1 MKTFATT
8 DQTILFSDIASSTRL
23 YELLGDVQA
32 RHIVAASL
40 DLMASA
46 VSAHQGRVIKT
57 IGDEVMS
64 RFDAPDMAAQ
74 AAIRMQEQAASSVEL
89 AAHQIQLR
97 IGLHHGPVID
107 EHGDLFGDAVNVA
120 ARMVAQAKAGQIIT
134 TLASLQKMSPWLV
147 AAARLIDQTRV
158 KGKQSLIDIYELSW
172 GKPEELTMMSTT
184 TGINTA
190 GSEATE
196 TFLILDTPDQ
206 HIRVSNEQP
215 VVTMGRDMSNALVI
229 SDPKVSRLH
238 ARIELRRAKFILVDQ
253 STNGTFVLPKEG
265 RMIHLRRDEMALE
278 NEGVINLGR
287 EADPGS
293 PFAIRYF
300 SI

>member
-8 DQTILFSDIASSTRL
+8 DQTIVFSDIASSTRL
-23 YELLGDVQA
+23 YDLLGD
-32 RHIVAASL
+32 IVARNIVTACIE
-40 DLMASA
+40 LMATA
-46 VSAHQGRVIKT
+46 VKAHQGQVIKT

-64 RFDAPDMAAQ
+64 RFDSPDMAAQ
-74 AAIRMQEQAASSVEL
+74 AAIRMQEQIASNVEM

-134 TLASLQKMSPWLV
+134 THASLEKMSSWLA

-172 GKPEELTMMSTT
+172 GEPEELTMMSTT
-184 TGINTA
+184 TGLGYN
-190 GSEATE
+190 GSALTE
-196 TFLILDTPDQ
+196 TFLILDTPEQ
-206 HIRVSNEQP
+206 HLRVNHELP
-215 VVTMGRDMSNALVI
+215 VVTMGRDMSNALII

-238 ARIELRRAKFILVDQ
+238 ARIEMRRAKFILVDQ
-253 STNGTFVLPKEG
+253 STNGTFILPKDG
-265 RMIHLRRDEMALE
+265 QMIHLRRDEMTLGS
-278 NEGVINLGR
+278 EGVINLGR
-287 EADPGS
+287 EADPDS

-300 SI
+300 SV

>member
-1 MKTFATT
+1 MKKFATT
-8 DQTILFSDIASSTRL
+8 DQTIVFSDIASSTRL
-23 YELLGDVQA
+23 YELLGDA
-32 RHIVAASL
+32 RARNIVATCI
-40 DLMASA
+40 DLMGSA
-46 VSAHQGRVIKT
+46 VSAHQGQVIKT

-64 RFDAPDMAAQ
+64 RFDKPDMAAQ
-74 AAIRMQEQAASSVEL
+74 AAIRMQEQTASTSAM

-97 IGLHHGPVID
+97 IGLHHGSVID
-107 EHGDLFGDAVNVA
+107 EQGDLFGDAVNVA

-190 GSEATE
+190 GPAVTE
-196 TFLILDTPDQ
+196 TFLILDTADQ

-215 VVTMGRDMSNALVI
+215 VITMGRDMSNALVI

-238 ARIELRRAKFILVDQ
+238 ARIEMRRARFILVDQ

-265 RMIHLRRDEMALE
+265 RMIHLRRDEVALG

-287 EADPGS
+287 EADPES